1 MASSRTLNFIALGF
15 LLVVIVTV
23 FWQIGTDLK
32 EQGIASGGPYD
43 NAAAYPRTVAIFIGV
58 LLVLQLGV

>member
-15 LLVVIVTV
+15 LLAVIVTV

-32 EQGIASGGPYD
+32 EQGDRHWRS
-43 NAAAYPRTVAIFIGV
+43 
-58 LLVLQLGV
+58 L

>member
-1 MASSRTLNFIALGF
+1 MASSRTLNFFALGF
-15 LLVVIVTV
+15 LLAVVVTV

-43 NAAAYPRTVAIFIGV
+43 NAAAYPFF
-58 LLVLQLGV
+58 LLYYLSLREFE